1 MHLTLPRILLAS
13 SICLAPLSSLASAQD
28 FQGTIEVPSA
38 DRWNYGFNQTPGTRT
53 IASAFGYTGTLYE
66 FDDRDGLITIA
77 FDTSQLV
84 PTGAGEERYLIN
96 SIEFEITL
104 SHDFSSGYDPTQD
117 EWQTHLQPEDPEYV
131 ADEDVGR
138 PVELFATGYRNG
150 YSSAT
155 WTEDAPFSP
164 TGPFGEEVRNAF
176 AVELLPSG
184 SEQDVSNSVLT
195 GFTPTSLAIGQVDG
209 VEVGGVIPEGTALRF
224 VVDTSLQ
231 ENQAWLA
238 AGLEEG
244 RLIFTIST
252 LLEAEKQGG
261 DFIEFYMREHPLVS
275 ADVRSAGTLSL
286 SGSIIEECDQ
296 PGDLNHDCV
305 INGADIGLLLA
316 MWGTSNP
323 DGDIS
328 GDGYV
333 NGVDLGLLLAA
344 F

>member
-1 MHLTLPRILLAS
+1 MRLFPYDIFALLA
-13 SICLAPLSSLASAQD
+13 LGFLLYGGAASAQD
-28 FQGTIEVPSA
+28 FQGTIEAPSA
-38 DRWNYGFNQTPGTRT
+38 DRWNYGFNQTLGTRT

-84 PTGAGEERYLIN
+84 PIGAGQDRYI
-96 SIEFEITL
+96 IKAIAFEITL
-104 SHDFSSGYDPTQD
+104 SQDFSSGYDPTQD
-117 EWQTHLQPEDPEYV
+117 AWQTHLQPEDPEYI

-138 PVELFATGYRNG
+138 PVELFATGFRNG
-150 YSSAT
+150 YASAT

-184 SEQDVSNSVLT
+184 SAQDVSNSVLT
-195 GFTPTSLAIGQVDG
+195 GFTPTSLAIGHVDG

-224 VVDTSLQ
+224 DIDTSLE

-252 LLEAEKQGG
+252 LLEAEEQGG

-275 ADVRSAGTLSL
+275 ADVRSAGTLAL
-286 SGSIIEECDQ
+286 SGSITEECNQ
-296 PGDLNHDCV
+296 PSDLNHDCV
-305 INGADIGLLLA
+305 INGADLGLLLSL
-316 MWGTSNP
+316 WGTNDTEGDLNN
-323 DGDIS
+323 DGT
-328 GDGYV
+328 V
-333 NGVDLGLLLAA
+333 NGADLGLLLAG